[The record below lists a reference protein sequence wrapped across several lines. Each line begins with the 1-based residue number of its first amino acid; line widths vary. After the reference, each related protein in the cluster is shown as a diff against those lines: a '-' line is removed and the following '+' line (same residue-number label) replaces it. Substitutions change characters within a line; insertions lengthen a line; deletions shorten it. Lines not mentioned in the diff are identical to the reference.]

1 VKYLFLS
8 LLLIIFVTF
17 SLAFWYLQV
26 LKPINSSTTQITF
39 TISKDEAGNSVIS
52 RLYAQ
57 KLIRSELA
65 SKIYQRFVISGK
77 HFKPGAFQLSADL
90 STPQIFQILI
100 SGPKD
105 LRVTIPEGWR
115 REQIAERLKNSLPE
129 FNTKEFLA
137 QTQNLEGR
145 LFPDTYLLPVQ
156 STTAQI
162 IKIFTDNF
170 DRQTQLDAE
179 NPLTNQIIILASLIE
194 REAKDDTDRRLVS
207 GILIKRLE
215 NDWPLQV
222 DATVQYAVNISP
234 NWWAPITDTKYP
246 SPYNTYLHTGIPP
259 KPICNPGLASIS
271 AAQNPQNSSYWYYLS
286 GTDGIT
292 RYATDLAGHNL
303 NVDKYLR
310 P

>member
-1 VKYLFLS
+1 MKYLFLS